1 MTGPETIS
9 YDITFHGRV
18 QGVGF
23 RYASRELALAYPS
36 VSGWVAN
43 HWDGSVRM
51 HVQGPR
57 QDVNAFII
65 HLTVQS
71 RLARLI
77 EQFDKRTSP
86 LIPDLKGFRVEH

>member
-1 MTGPETIS
+1 MTDPETIS

-23 RYASRELALAYPS
+23 RYTSRELASGYPC

-57 QDVNAFII
+57 QDVNAFITN
-65 HLTVQS
+65 LTDQS

-77 EQFDKRTSP
+77 EKFDKRTAP
-86 LIPDLKGFRVEH
+86 LIPDLKGFRIEH